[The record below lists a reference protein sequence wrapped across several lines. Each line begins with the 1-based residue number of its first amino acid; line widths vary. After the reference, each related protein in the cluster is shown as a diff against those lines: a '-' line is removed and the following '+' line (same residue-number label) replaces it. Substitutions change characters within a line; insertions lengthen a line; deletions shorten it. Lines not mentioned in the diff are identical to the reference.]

1 MTLEPQSLFSGRRF
15 VPLFMTQG
23 LAAFTDN
30 ALRYAITILVVYQL
44 AAQTGTDG
52 GTFVA
57 AGTALFILPYF
68 LFSSIA
74 GEFADKRDKAMLARR
89 LKLFQLII
97 MAAGAASL
105 WMGNLWFYLVIL
117 FLAGTEAAFFS
128 PVKYGLLP
136 QHLKKQELVEG
147 NGLIEMTTFVAVLA
161 GTLFGG
167 GLVLE
172 SFGIEIIAVAIVG
185 LSIIAWRAAL
195 AIPDAPPQIADQPL
209 ALNPVTG
216 TFRILRDAFK
226 GRRDVLR
233 TMLGISWFWF
243 TGALMLTVF
252 PPFTKDLLGGNAA
265 VANLFVAAFTV
276 GIAAGSLTAN
286 SLLKGDISARLVP
299 FAALLMAAGLFD
311 LFVASPGPVDSALPL
326 IGITD
331 LLSTLNG
338 WRILVDLI
346 IISFAGGIF
355 AVPLNALL
363 QDKAKPARRARILA
377 ANNILNALFMTT
389 SSAIAAIAF
398 AKGFTAKEL
407 FLLLA
412 IGNLAAG
419 ILAFT
424 FLKQDSFRLAARGFF
439 RLFWQLKI
447 AGLEHLAATRGAVVV
462 ANHQS
467 ALDPLLLASFLNE
480 RPLVALTPSAQAKSP
495 NKYLARFA
503 DITVIDPENP
513 LSIRPLV
520 AALKRGRKVI
530 MLPEPHSTT
539 TGGLMKLEE
548 TPAMLAHMAGVPV
561 LPARI
566 DGAETKR
573 GSRLPQAL
581 HRKSGPVRLTFRPAV
596 TLDAGDAKGA
606 ELREK
611 LGLALY
617 SLMTRVAFE
626 TGPTNETL
634 IDALLRAM
642 HDFGRGTEIVEDV
655 ERKPLTYGRLLTGV
669 FVLGRALAKRT
680 PGQKHVGVLLPSTN
694 ACLVTFFG
702 LLAYGRIPA
711 MLNYATG
718 GVNMSAAL
726 AAAEADTVITSHRFV
741 TMGKLEADV
750 AQLATRARIIYLDD
764 VRPTLGTGAKLL
776 GLLQSHFPRLALKLS
791 GAVTDPDETAVVL
804 FTSGSEGVPK
814 GVALTHRAINAN
826 RNQASARIDFTPADR
841 MMNPLPMF
849 HAFGLMAGTL
859 LPLLAGVR
867 TFFYPSPLHYKV
879 VPELCYATDATIL
892 IATDTFLMGYAR
904 NAHPHDFH
912 RMRLVV
918 AGAERVKKETRD
930 LWFERF
936 GLRILEGYGA
946 TECSP
951 VLSVNTPMFNKTG
964 TTGRIFDGLQWR
976 LEPVE
981 GIPQGGRLFV
991 KGPNVMKGYLR
1002 ADNPGVIEP
1011 PADGWYDTGD
1021 IVDIDAQGF
1030 ITILG
1035 RAKRFSK
1042 VAGEMISLTAVENAI
1057 MAVLPDH
1064 AHAVVAVPDA
1074 KKGEQLMLITTQ
1086 ADLDRKSL
1094 QEALRGKV
1102 SELMVP
1108 RHVLQVEELPL
1119 LGTGKTDYVT
1129 LGRMAREA
1137 VAK

>member
-1 MTLEPQSLFSGRRF
+1 MRVEPQSLFSGRRF
-15 VPLFMTQG
+15 VPLFITQG
-23 LAAFTDN
+23 IAAFTDN

-44 AAQTGTDG
+44 AAQSGVDG

-68 LFSSIA
+68 LFSSLA
-74 GEFADKRDKAMLARR
+74 GELADKLDKAMLARR
-89 LKLFQLII
+89 LKLFQLVI
-97 MAAGAASL
+97 MAAGALSL
-105 WMGNLWFYLVIL
+105 WMGNLGFYLVIL

-136 QHLKKQELVEG
+136 QHLKKQELVQG

-172 SFGIEIIAVAIVG
+172 SFGVPLIAAAIVV
-185 LSIIAWRAAL
+185 LSIITWRTAC
-195 AIPDAPPQIADQPL
+195 AIPDAPPQSAGLAL
-209 ALNPVTG
+209 ALNPFTG
-216 TFRILRDAFK
+216 TWRILRDAVK
-226 GRRDVLR
+226 GRRDVFR
-233 TMLGISWFWF
+233 AMLGISWFWF

-252 PPFTKDLLGGNAA
+252 PPFTKDLLGGNPA
-265 VANLFVAAFTV
+265 VANLFIAAFTI

-286 SLLKGDISARLVP
+286 RLLHGEISARFVP
-299 FAALLMAAGLFD
+299 FSALLMAAGLLD
-311 LFVASPGPVDSALPL
+311 LFWASPGRADPSAPL
-326 IGITD
+326 IGIAE
-331 LLSTLNG
+331 LLATFPG
-338 WRILVDLI
+338 WRILADLLV
-346 IISFAGGIF
+346 ISFAGGIF
-355 AVPLNALL
+355 AVPLNAVL
-363 QDKAKPARRARILA
+363 QAKAKPARRARILA
-377 ANNILNALFMTT
+377 ANNILNALFMTV

-398 AKGFTAKEL
+398 AQGFTAKEL

-412 IGNLAAG
+412 IGNAGAGLLALG
-419 ILAFT
+419 
-424 FLKQDSFRLAARGFF
+424 FLPEESFRLAARAFF
-439 RLFWQLKI
+439 RLFWRVKVS
-447 AGLEHLAATRGAVVV
+447 GLEHVAASGAAVVV

-467 ALDPLLLASFLNE
+467 ALDPLLLASFLGE
-480 RPLVALTPSAQAKSP
+480 RPLVGLGARAQGTWP
-495 NKYLARFA
+495 NQWLSRFA
-503 DITVIDPENP
+503 DIVVIDPENP
-513 LSIRPLV
+513 LSIRPL
-520 AALKRGRKVI
+520 AQGLKRGRKVI

-548 TPAMLAHMAGVPV
+548 TPAVLAQMAGAPL

-566 DGAETKR
+566 EGAETSR
-573 GSRLPQAL
+573 GSRLPKAL
-581 HRKSGPVRLTFRPAV
+581 RRKPGAVRLTFRPAV
-596 TLDAGDAKGA
+596 TLDAGDAKGPD
-606 ELREK
+606 LRAR
-611 LGLALY
+611 LGLQLY
-617 SLMTRVAFE
+617 ALMTRAAFE
-626 TGPTNETL
+626 ASPSDETL
-634 IDALLRAM
+634 LDALLRAAR
-642 HDFGRGTEIVEDV
+642 DFGRGHEVAEDV
-655 ERKPLTYGRLLTGV
+655 ERRPLDYGKLLTGI
-669 FVLGRALAKRT
+669 FVLGRALARLT

-726 AAAEADTVITSHRFV
+726 SAAEVDTVITSHRFV
-741 TMGKLEADV
+741 TMGKLEDDV

-764 VRPTLGTGAKLL
+764 VRPTLGLAAKLL
-776 GLLQSHFPRLALKLS
+776 GLLQSHFPRAALKLS
-791 GAVTDPDETAVVL
+791 GAVTDPEETAVVL

-826 RNQASARIDFTPADR
+826 RHQTSARIDFTPADR

-859 LPLLAGVR
+859 LPVLAGVR
-867 TFFYPSPLHYKV
+867 TFFYPSPLHYKA
-879 VPELCYATDATIL
+879 VPELCYATDSTIL
-892 IATDTFLMGYAR
+892 IATDTFLNGYGR

-912 RMRLVV
+912 RMRYVV

-930 LWFERF
+930 LWFDRF

-951 VLSVNTPMFNKTG
+951 VLSVNTPLFNKNG
-964 TTGRIFDGLQWR
+964 TTGRIYDGVQWR
-976 LEPVE
+976 LEQVE
-981 GIPQGGRLFV
+981 GIGEGGRLFV

-1002 ADNPGVIEP
+1002 ADNPGVIEA

-1042 VAGEMISLTAVENAI
+1042 VAGEMISLTAVETAI
-1057 MAVLPDH
+1057 SAVFPDD

-1074 KKGEQLMLITTQ
+1074 KKGEQLMLLTTN
-1086 ADLDRKSL
+1086 AALNRKRL
-1094 QEALRGKV
+1094 QESLRGKV

-1108 RHVLQVEELPL
+1108 RHVHYVGELPL
-1119 LGTGKTDYVT
+1119 LGTGKVDYVS
-1129 LGRMAREA
+1129 LARLAREVMA
-1137 VAK
+1137 T